1 MPSGK
6 QAGTGDPTREGTTT
20 DRAPERA
27 TTETAPRRRVSF
39 FCHDIR
45 ATLPGSSAELPEE
58 QSMSSSSCRVL
69 TAARLGDGARPRID

>member
-1 MPSGK
+1 MPAGK

-39 FCHDIR
+39 FFSF
-45 ATLPGSSAELPEE
+45 LSLPETTRDASGFE
-58 QSMSSSSCRVL
+58 R
-69 TAARLGDGARPRID
+69 

>member
-1 MPSGK
+1 VPAGK

-39 FCHDIR
+39 FFRFFRFRKRR
-45 ATLPGSSAELPEE
+45 ATLPGSSAELPEHI
-58 QSMSSSSCRVL
+58 RAYR
-69 TAARLGDGARPRID
+69 AAVAVYYRRASR

>member
-1 MPSGK
+1 VPAGK

-39 FCHDIR
+39 FFRFFRFQKRR

-58 QSMSSSSCRVL
+58 QSTSSSSVL
-69 TAARLGDGARPRID
+69 RCIDRRASR